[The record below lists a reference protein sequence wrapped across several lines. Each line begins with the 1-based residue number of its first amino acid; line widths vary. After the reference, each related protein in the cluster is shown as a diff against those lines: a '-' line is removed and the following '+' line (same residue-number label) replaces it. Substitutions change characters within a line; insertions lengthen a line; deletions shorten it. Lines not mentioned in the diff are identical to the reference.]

1 LPFFRG
7 EATVH
12 RPTLA
17 SSVLLVLASLLQ
29 EAAAADY
36 FIANRDTTG
45 LAAAIRHANSTP
57 QPDTLHLAKDG
68 LYALDGEA
76 EAGLALPPILGR
88 LTLRGHGAEIRRN
101 TAQPLAL
108 LEVARDGELDIHA
121 LTLAEG
127 GRGAVRNHGTLR
139 LHASAVVDG
148 TTQSEN
154 AIVQN
159 FGTLEARDTVFGY
172 NQVAG
177 AGRDA
182 AIVLNY
188 GSMHLQR
195 CRVAANSLS
204 RRYPTLAAAP
214 LLNYGELVLDA
225 IALEDNVVIDG
236 FEGLASAAVLNLG
249 VGRTAGTDV
258 PPRP

>member
-1 LPFFRG
+1 MHRSIRLCA
-7 EATVH
+7 ATLCFAVC
-12 RPTLA
+12 TSTA
-17 SSVLLVLASLLQ
+17 SS
-29 EAAAADY
+29 ADY
-36 FIANRDTTG
+36 HIANLDADG
-45 LAAAIRHANSTP
+45 LAAAIRHANATP
-57 QPDTLHLAKDG
+57 QPDVVHLAPQG
-68 LYALDGEA
+68 LYSLDAA
-76 EAGLALPPILGR
+76 ESGLALPPVRGR
-88 LTLRGHGAEIRRN
+88 LTLMGHGAELRRN
-101 TAQPLAL
+101 TSEPLAL
-108 LEVARDGELDIHA
+108 LEIALGGELEIHD

-127 GRGAVRNHGTLR
+127 SRGAVRNHGILR
-139 LHASAVVDG
+139 LQRSAIVDG

-159 FGTLEARDTVFGY
+159 FGTLEARDSVIGY

-188 GSMHLQR
+188 GSMRLER
-195 CRVAANSLS
+195 CRVAGNSLS

-225 IALEDNVVIDG
+225 LSIEDNDVIDG
-236 FEGLASAAVLNLG
+236 FEGLASAAVMNLG
-249 VGRTAGTDV
+249 AGRIAGTEL